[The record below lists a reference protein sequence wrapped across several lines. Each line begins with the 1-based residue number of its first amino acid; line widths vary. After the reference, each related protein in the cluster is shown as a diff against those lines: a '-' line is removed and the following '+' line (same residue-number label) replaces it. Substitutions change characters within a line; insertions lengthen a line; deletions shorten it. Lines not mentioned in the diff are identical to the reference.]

1 MLTAYMPTLRKPFNN
16 STDWYKNFY
25 NIYYLS
31 QVTNLT
37 LLSYMESFI
46 ELHKNSIIDIKH
58 NEFLKRKIVSEN
70 KNKDISDWIINDEKK
85 FYEEIKSF
93 DIEQGLN
100 EIFEQQIS
108 KRFDDLNSFI
118 MPFGTKLNDDLNKEI
133 SINFNEIKETT
144 NAKNWYQ
151 VITGFLNIWEFLF
164 LFSTT
169 EHTLKTLLSYQR
181 SDDLFLKL
189 LESYPALNF
198 KEKGFISNDGY
209 KVLWQLYNE
218 VRNLY
223 SHTHGIL
230 VRKLK
235 DKINSKTH
243 ELKVFFNDDMHI
255 MDSSFLSEEKVFN
268 NNNLIENKFYL
279 LNDEELNLFRNFVIV
294 TMESLDEFI
303 ANNP

>member
-37 LLSYMESFI
+37 LLSYIESFI

-58 NEFLKRKIVSEN
+58 DKFLKRKIISEN
-70 KNKDISDWIINDEKK
+70 KNKNISDWIINDEKK

-108 KRFDDLNSFI
+108 KRFDDINSFI

-144 NAKNWYQ
+144 NAQNWYQ

-189 LESYPALNF
+189 LETYPVLNF
-198 KEKGFISNDGY
+198 QEKGFISNDGY

-243 ELKVFFNDDMHI
+243 ELKVFFNDDVHI
-255 MDSSFLSEEKVFN
+255 MDSSFLNEEKVFN
-268 NNNLIENKFYL
+268 NKNLIENKFYL

-303 ANNP
+303 TNKS

>member
-58 NEFLKRKIVSEN
+58 DEFLKRKIISEN
-70 KNKDISDWIINDEKK
+70 KNKNISDWIINDEKK

-108 KRFDDLNSFI
+108 KRFDDINSFI

-144 NAKNWYQ
+144 NAQNWYQ
-151 VITGFLNIWEFLF
+151 IITGFLNIWEFLF

-189 LESYPALNF
+189 LETYPVLNF
-198 KEKGFISNDGY
+198 QEKGFISNDGY

-243 ELKVFFNDDMHI
+243 ELKVFFNDDVHI
-255 MDSSFLSEEKVFN
+255 MDSSFLNEEKVFN
-268 NNNLIENKFYL
+268 NKNLIENKFYL
-279 LNDEELNLFRNFVIV
+279 LNNEELNLFRNFVIV

-303 ANNP
+303 TNKS